1 MSNAGYAIFTQG
13 NGLSTLPISCCVLGG
28 IKMAGGKGTAIHILL
43 GVLIMR
49 IISQMMTAMF
59 LPADRVNLITGIL
72 LIVVLLIDRFTSTKN
87 ADE

>member
-1 MSNAGYAIFTQG
+1 
-13 NGLSTLPISCCVLGG
+13 
-28 IKMAGGKGTAIHILL
+28 
-43 GVLIMR
+43 MR

-87 ADE
+87 VDE